1 MPNRPVPK
9 YKKPAAQ
16 LTKPVREQP
25 DYAYLFK
32 GYDADA
38 LVLTDQQIN
47 SLGQAVDGNEQHP
60 AEPTSLSSP
69 LYGETDS
76 DDSDPFIYDHV
87 PTILP
92 SSAYYDTFDE
102 DDNYN
107 ASDEGDSLSDNNSF
121 EYGSAFDSDYDDDT
135 FEVHDTNND
144 DDDDDN
150 DPSDSNDDDDD
161 EGEGE
166 EDQHEEAEEND
177 YYNPED
183 YFTDTNNFNY
193 YDDNES
199 GDSSSRCS
207 NLDSHPLHL
216 PPPIYAIAPHLTYQS
231 PPTAPTMLP
240 PVPHNTPLTLLS
252 NAPSTIPHNN
262 PRYSDLGTL
271 EILNPHIRNMIYGF
285 VLADS
290 PTISSEEV
298 AGVDSHFDVGVQNS
312 TTDRN
317 NMLLVCWAMR
327 EEVLDFLARP
337 FSSSG
342 DESE

>member
-1 MPNRPVPK
+1 
-9 YKKPAAQ
+9 
-16 LTKPVREQP
+16 
-25 DYAYLFK
+25 
-32 GYDADA
+32 
-38 LVLTDQQIN
+38 
-47 SLGQAVDGNEQHP
+47 
-60 AEPTSLSSP
+60 
-69 LYGETDS
+69 
-76 DDSDPFIYDHV
+76 
-87 PTILP
+87 
-92 SSAYYDTFDE
+92 
-102 DDNYN
+102 
-107 ASDEGDSLSDNNSF
+107 
-121 EYGSAFDSDYDDDT
+121 
-135 FEVHDTNND
+135 
-144 DDDDDN
+144 
-150 DPSDSNDDDDD
+150 
-161 EGEGE
+161 
-166 EDQHEEAEEND
+166 
-177 YYNPED
+177 
-183 YFTDTNNFNY
+183 
-193 YDDNES
+193 
-199 GDSSSRCS
+199 
-207 NLDSHPLHL
+207 
-216 PPPIYAIAPHLTYQS
+216 
-231 PPTAPTMLP
+231 MLP